1 MLNGIS
7 RLGAQTVK
15 SVQQIA
21 RSLSSSGKPPLDQT
35 QGVFNRG
42 QNPNKSSKKDRT
54 QQSERKITTGQSDQ
68 GNTIKTNVVNEQE
81 SKQFIFGKAPV
92 LKNEKTNDKV
102 ERNTEQPK
110 MEKSNLQNTKSAAPL
125 RKSKL
130 FGVKDEQQVDNN
142 RQQNFK
148 KLQQTPEEVQQ
159 EQGSIFTFDQQS
171 KDKPT
176 GVKRSASAEVSDMES
191 SKMFKFDKNTD
202 RQQVS
207 DEPVQAS
214 IISGRTNT

>member
-15 SVQQIA
+15 SVQKIA
-21 RSLSSSGKPPLDQT
+21 RSVSSSGKPPLDQT

-54 QQSERKITTGQSDQ
+54 QLIERKITTGQSDQ
-68 GNTIKTNVVNEQE
+68 GNTIKTNIVNEQE

-92 LKNEKTNDKV
+92 QRNEKTNDKV

-130 FGVKDEQQVDNN
+130 FVGKDEQQVVNN
-142 RQQNFK
+142 RQQNFQ
-148 KLQQTPEEVQQ
+148 KLRQTPDEVEQ
-159 EQGSIFTFDQQS
+159 EQGSIFSFVQQT

-176 GVKRSASAEVSDMES
+176 AVKRSASAEVSDMES